1 MSQTSTMTPE
11 STRIEKDSMGEM
23 PVPADVLYG
32 ASTQRAVLNFPIS
45 GRPVP
50 SEVIYAFARLK
61 AAAARA
67 NQKLGKL
74 EDAKADAIVAACD
87 EVLTGMEDRGGI
99 ARHFPV
105 DIFQT
110 GSGTST
116 NMNTNEVVSNLV
128 CLKHGAPV
136 GSSISREARRVAMAT
151 RLL

>member
-1 MSQTSTMTPE
+1 MSTSTALTPE
-11 STRIEKDSMGEM
+11 TTRIEKDSMGEM

-50 SEVIYAFARLK
+50 EQVIFAFARLK

-67 NQKLGKL
+67 NQKLDKL
-74 EDAKADAIVAACD
+74 PEAKMDAIVDACD
-87 EVLTGMEDRGGI
+87 EILSGMTDRGGI
-99 ARHFPV
+99 ARHFPI

-128 CLKHGAPV
+128 CLKHGAGGV
-136 GSSISREARRVAMAT
+136 Q
-151 RLL
+151 